1 MIIMF
6 RVSLMATALAVVT
19 AQDICTSDSNT
30 FTAVVDLFAGEL
42 GKLDTTI
49 AIIITA
55 DRRPLTQCQ
64 RLCFETESSL
74 LTLSPLLSFQRLL
87 YLRGMPGN
95 DKPYD
100 WN

>member
-1 MIIMF
+1 MIIF
-6 RVSLMATALAVVT
+6 RVSLMAAALAVVT

-49 AIIITA
+49 AILS
-55 DRRPLTQCQ
+55 PY
-64 RLCFETESSL
+64 FETESSS